1 MGTEQRTLDISAEDS
16 GAPEDQEIKGQYGVE
31 SAQFRLKKRHL
42 FRKKAK
48 IHDMGGKMMKSKR
61 LIIIGLIISI
71 LLIFPGC
78 GTEKNAETIE
88 ENF

>member
-1 MGTEQRTLDISAEDS
+1 M
-16 GAPEDQEIKGQYGVE
+16 
-31 SAQFRLKKRHL
+31 KKRHL

-48 IHDMGGKMMKSKR
+48 IHDMENDEKQKVNNYWAHN
-61 LIIIGLIISI
+61 IDIAY
-71 LLIFPGC
+71 FPGC